1 MGAPDLPAAK
11 DANQGYAPLVT
22 EYALY
27 EPRPEPTDAVPLLS
41 EDAVR
46 RAIPEDAPGI
56 AALVAQR
63 HGMPL
68 ERALDGVRREFA
80 GIAAGN
86 PWTLVVADVDGGV
99 VGFGRTRQVAMREG
113 VPGGWYLMGLI
124 VHRAY
129 RRRGIGEAITR
140 KRLSWIRERSRE
152 AYYFANKENRASID
166 LHAVFGF
173 RLVSDE
179 FEYERA
185 SFARG
190 DGSLYRIEL
199 R

>member
-1 MGAPDLPAAK
+1 MG
-11 DANQGYAPLVT
+11 
-22 EYALY
+22 EYAVY
-27 EPRPEPTDAVPLLS
+27 DPQAPRLADQVPVGADAI
-41 EDAVR
+41 R
-46 RAIPEDAPGI
+46 RAVPEDAPGI

-86 PWTLVVADVDGGV
+86 PWILLVADVDGGV
-99 VGFGRTRQVAMREG
+99 VGFGRVRQVAPREG
-113 VPGGWYLMGLI
+113 VPGGWYLMGII

-129 RRRGIGEAITR
+129 RRRGIGLHLTHR
-140 KRLSWIRERSRE
+140 RLAWIRERSRE
-152 AYYFANKENRASID
+152 AFYFANKENRASID
-166 LHAVFGF
+166 LHARLGF
-173 RLVSDE
+173 EQVSDE

-190 DGSLYRIEL
+190 DGCLYRASL

>member
-1 MGAPDLPAAK
+1 MG
-11 DANQGYAPLVT
+11 
-22 EYALY
+22 EYAIY
-27 EPRPEPTDAVPLLS
+27 EPGGADQGLPRLGDDVI
-41 EDAVR
+41 R
-46 RAIPEDAPGI
+46 RATTEDIPAI

-68 ERALDGVRREFA
+68 ERAMDGARREFA

-86 PWTLVVADVDGGV
+86 PWVLFVADVDGGA
-99 VGFGRTRQVAMREG
+99 VGFGRIRQVATREG

-129 RRRGIGEAITR
+129 RRRGIGLGLTR
-140 KRLSWIRERSRE
+140 RRLAWIRERSRE
-152 AYYFANKENRASID
+152 AYYFANKQNRASID
-166 LHAVFGF
+166 LHTVLGF
-173 RLVSDE
+173 HPVTDE

-185 SFARG
+185 NFARG
-190 DGSLYRIEL
+190 DGSLYRIAL